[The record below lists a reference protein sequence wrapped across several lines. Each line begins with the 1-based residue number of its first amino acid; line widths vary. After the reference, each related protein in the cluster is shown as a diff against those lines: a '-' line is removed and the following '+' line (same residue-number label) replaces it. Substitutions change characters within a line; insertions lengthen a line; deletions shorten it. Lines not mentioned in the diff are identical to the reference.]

1 MRTRGTLTVQQ
12 AMARCQVSRRTIYNW
27 LRDGKL
33 RAVRTGGRTRIV
45 EDALWTRERAP
56 FRRGL
61 PPTLSPETPETGA

>member
-1 MRTRGTLTVQQ
+1 MRTPGTLTVQQ
-12 AMARCQVSRRTIYNW
+12 AMARCQVSRRTIYYW

-33 RAVRTGGRTRIV
+33 QAVRTENGLRIV

-61 PPTLSPETPETGA
+61 TPS